1 MDRKIVDADSY
12 AFTSPPVTA
21 PCDAQSTR
29 APPGRGAWR
38 PCGLSALDTRGSSCY
53 KKFETTCWKCSCFGG
68 QEATG
73 SSVLSGRCHVL
84 VKDFAECVAESAVE
98 EHPDSCPIG
107 REELHRYFTGTST
120 APATFDYT
128 SASGQEFRAALYT
141 FQPSASAL
149 DAFAG
154 DLLIDE
160 VEVQLLRATN
170 TSSLDSTASA
180 TMSTAA
186 SLRSWS
192 HFSTPRSSFAGCIG
206 VCPHFESLASVKPEN
221 WRPISL
227 LPTSYNL
234 YSGLLASRLSR

>member
-12 AFTSPPVTA
+12 ALCDWERLYWFHPIPDPRASPVLRCCYGYFRWSSASCSSTSPPVTA

-170 TSSLDSTASA
+170 TSSLDKE
-180 TMSTAA
+180 
-186 SLRSWS
+186 
-192 HFSTPRSSFAGCIG
+192 
-206 VCPHFESLASVKPEN
+206 VQ
-221 WRPISL
+221 
-227 LPTSYNL
+227 
-234 YSGLLASRLSR
+234 GLQRMP